1 MYGSSTTYR
10 LNSAILARKFL
21 AACFALALAVA
32 AAPGIGNAA
41 SSSAYAQSGP
51 SNRAKR
57 IEVGVPAGAVLESV
71 TLRVAITPPKG
82 VVVIYGSPTSSRG
95 VRVHGP
101 AEDVE
106 VPTTEPVIY
115 VDEADGATGF
125 SIATLRY
132 KMKRQA
138 LHHRGG

>member
-32 AAPGIGNAA
+32 APGIGNAA

-57 IEVGVPAGAVLESV
+57 IEVGGPAGAVLQSV
-71 TLRVAITPPKG
+71 ILRVAIAPAKG
-82 VVVIYGSPTSSRG
+82 AVVIYGSPTSSRR

-101 AEDVE
+101 AADVE

-132 KMKRQA
+132 KMKRQVP
-138 LHHRGG
+138 HYGGG

>member
-1 MYGSSTTYR
+1 MCR
-10 LNSAILARKFL
+10 LGSAILTRKFL
-21 AACFALALAVA
+21 VACFALALAVA
-32 AAPGIGNAA
+32 AAPRIGNAA
-41 SSSAYAQSGP
+41 SSSAPAQSGP
-51 SNRAKR
+51 SSQAKR

-71 TLRVAITPPKG
+71 SLRVAITPPKG

-115 VDEADGATGF
+115 VDEADGATGY
-125 SIATLRY
+125 SIAMLRY

-138 LHHRGG
+138 LHRRGG

>member
-1 MYGSSTTYR
+1 MYQLS
-10 LNSAILARKFL
+10 SAILTRKFL
-21 AACFALALAVA
+21 VACCALAVAVA

-51 SNRAKR
+51 SSQAKR
-57 IEVGVPAGAVLESV
+57 IEVAVPAGAVLQSV
-71 TLRVAITPPKG
+71 TLRVAITPAKG
-82 VVVIYGSPTSSRG
+82 AVVIYGSPTSRSG
-95 VRVHGP
+95 VRVEGP
-101 AEDVE
+101 AKDVE

-125 SIATLRY
+125 SIAALRY

-138 LHHRGG
+138 PHHGGG